1 MSVLLVVLG
10 LALAAY
16 GATAS
21 LAALAA
27 SRLELTR
34 WVARQLEGHDAA
46 VTLLSRPGDV
56 AAAGDALVAVGV
68 AVAGVAAPWA
78 LRTTGLATTLALE
91 LVVGVPA
98 LAVVAYFIPR
108 AVGRRWPEAVVRSVV
123 PRLKAAGAL
132 VGRIVRGRAATE
144 RAELAALLR
153 DTASAGLAR
162 EDELEIVTGVMTF
175 ADRLVREVMTPR
187 TRITAAPEGAG
198 TAELARLVT
207 SSGFTRVPLYRG
219 TLDEIV
225 GMVHAFDVIKAG
237 PRGTV
242 RVRPVA
248 QLPATRRCADA
259 LLDLR
264 REGRHLAVVLD
275 EFGGTAGLVTMEN
288 LLEALVGEIFDELDV
303 PAPAA
308 QGGAGGAGG
317 AGGRGGVLV
326 LDAGASLAQLREHFG
341 LPLEAPPKVET
352 AGGFLTWAAGR
363 IPQQGDR
370 LTAGGLEFDVLEAT
384 ATRLAKL
391 VVRIAGPLAGR
402 GS

>member
-1 MSVLLVVLG
+1 VSVLVVLLG

-21 LAALAA
+21 VAALAV
-27 SRLELTR
+27 SRMELTR
-34 WVARQLEGHDAA
+34 WVARQIEGHDAA
-46 VTLLSRPGDV
+46 ITLLSRPGDV
-56 AAAGDALVAVGV
+56 AAAGDALVAIGV
-68 AVAGVAAPWA
+68 AIAGVAAPWA

-98 LAVVAYFIPR
+98 LGVVAYFIPR
-108 AVGRRWPEAVVRSVV
+108 GVGRRWPEAVVRSVV
-123 PRLKAAGAL
+123 PRLRGAGAL

-162 EDELEIVTGVMTF
+162 EDELEIVTGVMSF

-187 TRITAAPEGAG
+187 TRLTAAPEGSS
-198 TAELARLVT
+198 TADLARLVT

-219 TLDEIV
+219 SLDEIV

-237 PRGTV
+237 PGGSV

-248 QLPATRRCADA
+248 QVPATRRCADA

-303 PAPAA
+303 PAPAV
-308 QGGAGGAGG
+308 QGG
-317 AGGRGGVLV
+317 GGVLV
-326 LDAGASLAQLREHFG
+326 VDAGFGLAQLREHFG

-370 LTAGGLEFDVLEAT
+370 VSAAGLEFDVLEAT
-384 ATRLAKL
+384 ATRLVKL
-391 VVRIAGPLAGR
+391 VVRTGAAPLPR
-402 GS
+402 RQ

>member
-1 MSVLLVVLG
+1 MSVLVVLLG

-21 LAALAA
+21 VAALAA

-46 VTLLSRPGDV
+46 ITLLSRPGDV

-68 AVAGVAAPWA
+68 AIAGVAAPWA
-78 LRTTGLATTLALE
+78 LRTTGLATTLTLE

-123 PRLKAAGAL
+123 PRLRGAGAL

-187 TRITAAPEGAG
+187 TRVTAAQEGAS

-207 SSGFTRVPLYRG
+207 SSGFTRVPLCRG
-219 TLDEIV
+219 SLDEIV

-237 PRGTV
+237 PAGSV

-259 LLDLR
+259 LLDMR

-303 PAPAA
+303 PAPAV
-308 QGGAGGAGG
+308 QGG
-317 AGGRGGVLV
+317 GGVLV
-326 LDAGASLAQLREHFG
+326 IDAGFSLAQLREHFG
-341 LPLEAPPKVET
+341 LPIEAPPKVET

-370 LTAGGLEFDVLEAT
+370 VSAAGLEFDVLEAT
-384 ATRLAKL
+384 ATRLVKL
-391 VVRIAGPLAGR
+391 VVRTAVAPLPR
-402 GS
+402 RQ